1 MTDATITSNSPQ
13 PTVRPTALTVREITE
28 DDLDGWGRA
37 YSKGNFVPYRAAS
50 LERRRRVFEPGRWL
64 GAYEGEECVGTFRGL
79 ALDLSVPG
87 GALLPVLGVSS
98 LAVVPS
104 HRRRGILSALMAHG
118 LGAAV
123 ERGEAAAVLHSAEY
137 PVYGRY
143 GFAPATRHGGFTVDV
158 TASGG
163 LRPGLDTSGTL
174 REAAPEEVRRLGPAL
189 FDEARRNR
197 AGAVSRPGWSWRRRT
212 GAALLPGEEWDAPT
226 VLVHED
232 GAGQVRGLVA
242 YTVDGKW
249 SDRVPDATLTVTDL
263 IATTAQA
270 RRALWAHLLSV
281 DWVRG
286 IEVPDAAPDDP
297 LPLLLR
303 DPRAVRPLPHPAD
316 CLWLRLLD
324 LPAALTAR
332 TYPPGLRL
340 TLRVTDPAG
349 HVDGVW
355 LLRTGADG
363 SAEVTPA
370 GGPADLALD
379 AAALASLHLGGEQ
392 ASRLAAAGL
401 ATELTPGAARLADTL
416 FRTPAEPWCPD
427 HF

>member
-1 MTDATITSNSPQ
+1 M
-13 PTVRPTALTVREITE
+13 
-28 DDLDGWGRA
+28 
-37 YSKGNFVPYRAAS
+37 
-50 LERRRRVFEPGRWL
+50 
-64 GAYEGEECVGTFRGL
+64 GTFRGL

-98 LAVVPS
+98 LAVVPA

-118 LGAAV
+118 LNAAV

-163 LRPGLDTSGTL
+163 LRPGLDISGSL
-174 REAAPEEVRRLGPAL
+174 RETAPEEVRRLGPAL

-197 AGAVSRPGWSWRRRT
+197 AGAVSRPEWSWRRRT

-226 VLVHED
+226 VLVHQD

-281 DWVRG
+281 DWGAQDRG
-286 IEVPDAAPDDP
+286 PGRRPGRPAAAPP
-297 LPLLLR
+297 
-303 DPRAVRPLPHPAD
+303 ARPARRPPAPHPAD

-340 TLRVTDPAG
+340 TLRVADPAG
-349 HVDGVW
+349 HVDGTW

-363 SAEVTPA
+363 SAEVTPD
-370 GGPADLALD
+370 GGPAGLALD
-379 AAALASLHLGGEQ
+379 AAALAALHLGGEQ

-416 FRTPAEPWCPD
+416 FRTSAEPWCPD

>member
-1 MTDATITSNSPQ
+1 M
-13 PTVRPTALTVREITE
+13 
-28 DDLDGWGRA
+28 
-37 YSKGNFVPYRAAS
+37 
-50 LERRRRVFEPGRWL
+50 
-64 GAYEGEECVGTFRGL
+64 CGTFRGL

-123 ERGEAAAVLHSAEY
+123 ARGEAAAVLHSAEY

-163 LRPGLDTSGTL
+163 LRPDLDTSGTL

-189 FDEARRNR
+189 FDEARRSR

-212 GAALLPGEEWDAPT
+212 GAALLPGEEWEAPT
-226 VLVHED
+226 VLVHRD
-232 GAGQVRGLVA
+232 GAGEVRGLVT

-263 IATTAQA
+263 VATTAQA

-281 DWVRG
+281 DWVRR

-340 TLRVTDPAG
+340 ALRVADPAG

-363 SAEVTPA
+363 SAEVTPD

-379 AAALASLHLGGEQ
+379 AAALAALHLGGEQ
-392 ASRLAAAGL
+392 ASRLVAAGL
-401 ATELTPGAARLADTL
+401 ATELTPGAARRADTL
-416 FRTPAEPWCPD
+416 FRTTAEPWCPD